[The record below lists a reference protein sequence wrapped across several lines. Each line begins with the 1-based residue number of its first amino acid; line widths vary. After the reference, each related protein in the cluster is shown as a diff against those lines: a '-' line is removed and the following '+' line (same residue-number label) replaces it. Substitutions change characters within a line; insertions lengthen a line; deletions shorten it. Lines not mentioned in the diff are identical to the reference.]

1 MDWDKGTISER
12 ALGMQSPKFGVIA
25 EVRKQIVGL
34 DDVIVLGYGEPDSD
48 TPDFIRSAAKKAID
62 EGFTHYVLPTEGY
75 TPLREAIAGKLLRQN
90 KIAIDPEKE
99 VLVTSGVQAA
109 INVAMLV
116 LVNPGD
122 EVIMPQPYYYS
133 DPLAVLMAGGK
144 PVYTQLREENDFRID
159 FDDLESKITPRTKAF
174 FYISPNCPTGS
185 VFTREDLERLAHI
198 AKRRHIFMISDEIY
212 ENLVYDRMEHVSI
225 ASLQG
230 MKDYSISMFGFS
242 KTFSM
247 TGWRIGYMIGPEFVM
262 NRMREIHAQL
272 TICPNSI
279 AQKAALAALTGQE
292 KCACEIRDIYEERRN
307 IFTRGLNEVGFQ
319 CKPPGGSFYVYCNI
333 SGFNMNGLELAKRI
347 AKEAR
352 VLGYPGVAYT
362 EDNSGDPYI
371 RFAYTVS
378 KERLQ
383 EALNRLKIFVGTL
396 RESC

>member
-1 MDWDKGTISER
+1 MDWGKGVMSER
-12 ALGMQSPKFGVIA
+12 AVGMQSPKFGVIA

-48 TPDFIRSAAKKAID
+48 TPDFIRDAAKKAID

-75 TPLREAIAGKLLRQN
+75 TPLRKAIADKLLRQN

-144 PVYTQLREENDFRID
+144 PVYTQLQEENDFRID
-159 FDDLESKITPRTKAF
+159 FDDLEAKITPRTKAF

-185 VFTREDLERLAHI
+185 VFTRKDLERLAQI
-198 AKRRHIFMISDEIY
+198 AKREHIFMISDEIY
-212 ENLVYDRMEHVSI
+212 ENLVYDQMEHVSI
-225 ASLQG
+225 ASLPG

-292 KCACEIRDIYEERRN
+292 KCAREIRDVYEERRN
-307 IFTRGLNEVGFQ
+307 VFIKGLNEVGFR
-319 CKPPGGSFYVYCNI
+319 CNPPGGSFYVYCNI
-333 SGFNMNGLELAKRI
+333 SGFNVNGFELAKRI

-383 EALNRLKIFVGTL
+383 EALNRLKIFVRTL
-396 RESC
+396 RG

>member
-1 MDWDKGTISER
+1 LR
-12 ALGMQSPKFGVIA
+12 
-25 EVRKQIVGL
+25 
-34 DDVIVLGYGEPDSD
+34 
-48 TPDFIRSAAKKAID
+48 KAIAD
-62 EGFTHYVLPTEGY
+62 
-75 TPLREAIAGKLLRQN
+75 KLLRQN
-90 KIAIDPEKE
+90 KIAVDPEKE
-99 VLVTSGVQAA
+99 VLVTSGVQTA

-159 FDDLESKITPRTKAF
+159 FDELETKITPRTKAF

-185 VFTREDLERLAHI
+185 IFTREDLERLAQI
-198 AKRRHIFMISDEIY
+198 AKRKHIFMISDEIY

-225 ASLQG
+225 ASLPG

-279 AQKAALAALTGQE
+279 AQKAALAALKDQE
-292 KCACEIRDIYEERRN
+292 RCAREIRDVYQERRDVF
-307 IFTRGLNEVGFQ
+307 IKGLNEVGFR
-319 CKPPGGSFYVYCNI
+319 CKPP
-333 SGFNMNGLELAKRI
+333 
-347 AKEAR
+347 
-352 VLGYPGVAYT
+352 
-362 EDNSGDPYI
+362 
-371 RFAYTVS
+371 
-378 KERLQ
+378 
-383 EALNRLKIFVGTL
+383 
-396 RESC
+396 